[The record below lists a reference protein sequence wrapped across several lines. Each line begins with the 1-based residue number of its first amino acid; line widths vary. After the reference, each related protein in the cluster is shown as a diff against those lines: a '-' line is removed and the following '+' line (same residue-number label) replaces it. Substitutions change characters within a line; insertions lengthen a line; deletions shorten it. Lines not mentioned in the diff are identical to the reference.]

1 MKRTPVISRALV
13 SVGYDARRR
22 TLEVE
27 LINGA
32 IYQYFHVPAW
42 EEKQLLGAESKGIY
56 YNLTIKARYQDYKKI
71 REPRAKRKFKRA
83 ADIAAGG
90 GRWPDRRRRA
100 ASPSRLRKSSG

>member
-13 SVGYDARRR
+13 SVGYDTRRR

-32 IYQYFHVPAW
+32 IYQYFPVPVW
-42 EEKQLLGAESKGIY
+42 EHERLLGAESKGIY
-56 YNLTIKARYQDYKKI
+56 YNLIIKERYQDYKLI
-71 REPRAKRKFKRA
+71 RGPTMKRFRPA

-90 GRWPDRRRRA
+90 GRSPDRRRRA
-100 ASPSRLRKSSG
+100 ASSGRRLKSSS